1 MIEND
6 TWYRCNICGREGR
19 VGRCCS
25 DEDRTPLNDLARAEQ
40 EKERKMTVKK
50 LIEKLK
56 EFDEN
61 LPVYV
66 NDNMGGGYP
75 VSDMISE
82 KEFTD
87 GRKFV
92 EIE

>member
-40 EKERKMTVKK
+40 ERIKGVKNT
-50 LIEKLK
+50 EQ
-56 EFDEN
+56 
-61 LPVYV
+61 
-66 NDNMGGGYP
+66 
-75 VSDMISE
+75 
-82 KEFTD
+82 
-87 GRKFV
+87 
-92 EIE
+92 

>member
-40 EKERKMTVKK
+40 EKEV
-50 LIEKLK
+50 
-56 EFDEN
+56 
-61 LPVYV
+61 
-66 NDNMGGGYP
+66 
-75 VSDMISE
+75 
-82 KEFTD
+82 
-87 GRKFV
+87 
-92 EIE
+92 